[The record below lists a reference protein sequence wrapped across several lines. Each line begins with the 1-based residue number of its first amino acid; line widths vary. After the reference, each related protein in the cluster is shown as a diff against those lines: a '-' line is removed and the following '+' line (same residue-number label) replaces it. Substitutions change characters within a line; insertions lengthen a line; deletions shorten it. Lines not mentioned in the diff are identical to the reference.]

1 MVADPQDSQRVTS
14 TFRLKYSGEDDDGKW
29 REYEKELIFRHDAP
43 KKRRRTVEETNQKER
58 RELDSMREELEA
70 MKSSLHQDRRQMGG
84 LHHCTA
90 CQSKDE
96 DYDREV
102 GKHHCERKLRTGAES
117 SLAEAAEQL
126 SDQGMLVQKLT
137 NEIGLLE
144 KQVKRSSDQ
153 AAQSAGAVKRQMA
166 KALEARA
173 REREMRANTVNL
185 ETYEGVVEQLKLAKE
200 LELETKSAAEHLGWE
215 KEDLE
220 EKLEEKKAEL
230 AKATDSRPGRGR
242 HAELQATKKMTELK
256 VDTGVRS
263 MYTSVPARVAENMN
277 AEQLSVRHMAA
288 VLNGRGE
295 GENINLVADALH
307 RAGYLE
313 RLIDNADRVQPL
325 LKGMVKEAVTKT
337 QTHWTARHAVHVWDR
352 LELSRSQMETL
363 RHLLSHVYDAA
374 TNTYVPIKA
383 WVNPKDDS
391 DFVLTA
397 TLAGRWARE
406 KEFERLAS
414 KMNIVVGAN
423 GRCERDAVE
432 CASLLYSNFVDALR
446 SNFSTDRPAQPILFL
461 DGTGGA
467 LGRGICHGEMG
478 CADFVAVGDA
488 DTKQSRASL
497 QPLFLYEGNDHAGP
511 LRANLDLAISS
522 YNKARTLPTRTACDF
537 IPAPPIVPGAV
548 VCGDSKVTRT
558 PTLPHPAVCPPTR
571 NC

>member
-144 KQVKRSSDQ
+144 KQLKRSSDQ

-185 ETYEGVVEQLKLAKE
+185 ETFEGVVEQLKLAKE

-414 KMNIVVGAN
+414 KMNIVVGATDAASATPLSAPPCSTPTSST
-423 GRCERDAVE
+423 RCAPTSRPTAPRSPSCFSTARVAPSAAASATARWDALT
-432 CASLLYSNFVDALR
+432 SLLWA
-446 SNFSTDRPAQPILFL
+446 
-461 DGTGGA
+461 
-467 LGRGICHGEMG
+467 M
-478 CADFVAVGDA
+478 
-488 DTKQSRASL
+488 
-497 QPLFLYEGNDHAGP
+497 
-511 LRANLDLAISS
+511 
-522 YNKARTLPTRTACDF
+522 PTRSSRVRRSSRSSCTRATTT
-537 IPAPPIVPGAV
+537 PARCALTSTSP
-548 VCGDSKVTRT
+548 SRRTTR
-558 PTLPHPAVCPPTR
+558 LVLCPPEPPVTLSR
-571 NC
+571 PPP